1 MPARGTRSRM
11 WLSRAANSHSDLRS
25 LEAYT
30 AAALSLGATELATAE
45 PAGRDLTT
53 AAPFRESGFRLLM
66 QALTA
71 RGNSAEAL
79 LVYDQLVQRLR
90 DELAVPPSAETRV
103 LHSSI
108 LRTSQPDGR

>member
-1 MPARGTRSRM
+1 MR
-11 WLSRAANSHSDLRS
+11 
-25 LEAYT
+25 
-30 AAALSLGATELATAE
+30 
-45 PAGRDLTT
+45 
-53 AAPFRESGFRLLM
+53 
-66 QALTA
+66 ALTA

>member
-1 MPARGTRSRM
+1 M

-90 DELAVPPSAETRV
+90 DELGVPPSAETRV